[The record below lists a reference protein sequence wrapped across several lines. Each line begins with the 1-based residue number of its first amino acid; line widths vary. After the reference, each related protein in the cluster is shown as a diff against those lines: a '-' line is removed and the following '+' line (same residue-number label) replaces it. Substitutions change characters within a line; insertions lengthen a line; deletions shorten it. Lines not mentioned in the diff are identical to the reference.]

1 MDPGRKIGR
10 GGSHSLEKPE
20 LSIAI
25 NSGKATITKVRE
37 FVGEENPNGKEY
49 IYKLV
54 NGCQIIKSVGWHVP
68 KED

>member
-1 MDPGRKIGR
+1 MDKGRTVGR

-25 NSGKATITKVRE
+25 NAGKATITKVRE
-37 FVGEENPNGKEY
+37 YVGEDNPNGKEY

-54 NGCQIIKSVGWHVP
+54 NGCQIIKSVGWHSP
-68 KED
+68 AEG